1 VGNKMKTQKKEEKK
15 LIELFYAEFILLAS
29 LILVV
34 VEAFGVY
41 VLNAFLH
48 IHQ

>member
-1 VGNKMKTQKKEEKK
+1 MKTKKKEEKK

-34 VEAFGVY
+34 FLVEAFGVY